1 MELINT
7 LPQPLITFTLFIFGL
22 SIGSFANVCIY
33 RLPKKESV
41 VSPVSYCTACLVPI
55 RPLDNIP
62 IISYLVLRGRCRDC
76 NNNISVIYPVIEII
90 TALLLLV
97 GFFKFGLTFDFLV
110 YFVLAPTLVIIT
122 VVDIKHQ
129 IIPDVITLPGL
140 ALGLAAGSYSIGYA
154 NSFMGFLLGCGL
166 FYLLAILSNGGMG
179 GGDIKY
185 IAAAGAFVGWQK
197 VLLII
202 FIGAVLGTF
211 VGLFQIGFQKK
222 TRKNIIPF
230 GPLLALATLITLFHG
245 NLLIKLYMENL
256 WGGLAEIKI
265 FI

>member
-1 MELINT
+1 MELINI
-7 LPQPLITFTLFIFGL
+7 LPQPLITVTLFIFGL
-22 SIGSFANVCIY
+22 SIGSFVNVCIY

-90 TALLLLV
+90 TALLLLA

-110 YFVLAPTLVIIT
+110 YFVLAPALVIIT
-122 VVDIKHQ
+122 AVDIKHQ

-140 ALGLAAGSYSIGYA
+140 VLGLVAGSYSIGYA

-166 FYLLAILSNGGMG
+166 FYLLAILSNGGIG

-185 IAAAGAFVGWQK
+185 IAAVGAFVGWQK

-230 GPLLALATLITLFHG
+230 GPLLSVATLITLFYG
-245 NLLIKLYMENL
+245 NLLIKLYIDNL
-256 WGGLAEIKI
+256 WVGLAKTKI

>member
-1 MELINT
+1 MEFINT
-7 LPQPLITFTLFIFGL
+7 LPQPLITVTLFIFGL

-33 RLPKKESV
+33 RLPKKESI
-41 VSPVSYCTACLVPI
+41 VSPASYCTACLVPI

-90 TALLLLV
+90 TALLLLA

-140 ALGLAAGSYSIGYA
+140 ALGLTAGSYSIGYA

-166 FYLLAILSNGGMG
+166 FYLLAVLSNGGMG

-222 TRKNIIPF
+222 TRKNVIPF
-230 GPLLALATLITLFHG
+230 GPLLSVATLITLFYG
-245 NLLIKLYMENL
+245 NLLIKLYTDNL
-256 WGGLAEIKI
+256 
-265 FI
+265 

>member
-7 LPQPLITFTLFIFGL
+7 LPQPLITVTLFIFGL

-33 RLPKKESV
+33 RLPKKKSV
-41 VSPVSYCTACLVPI
+41 FSPVSYCTACLVPI

-90 TALLLLV
+90 TALLLLA

-110 YFVLAPTLVIIT
+110 YVVLAPTLVIIT

-129 IIPDVITLPGL
+129 IIPDIITLPGL

-222 TRKNIIPF
+222 TRKNVIPF
-230 GPLLALATLITLFHG
+230 GPLLSVATLITLFYG
-245 NLLIKLYMENL
+245 NLLIKLYIDNL
-256 WGGLAEIKI
+256 
-265 FI
+265 

>member
-7 LPQPLITFTLFIFGL
+7 LPQPLITVTLFIFGL

-90 TALLLLV
+90 TALLLLA

-110 YFVLAPTLVIIT
+110 YFVLAPTLAIIT

-166 FYLLAILSNGGMG
+166 FYLLAILSNGGIG

-222 TRKNIIPF
+222 TRKNIIPN
-230 GPLLALATLITLFHG
+230 GPLQSVATLITLFYG
-245 NLLIKLYMENL
+245 NLLIKLYIDNL
-256 WGGLAEIKI
+256 
-265 FI
+265 